1 MKLII
6 AKGVFKDIY
15 YWGTGFVSVKA
26 SAKWGAFWA
35 EQRDAPGCFWRT
47 YIHDGT
53 PYVVGTGGSVYMH
66 PMDFDLVLHKLGSSY
81 QGGKEIFPEVDE
93 LVRMCTECAE
103 KCGGT
108 FEMSPVRV
116 VEV

>member
-6 AKGVFKDIY
+6 AKGVFNGIY

-26 SAKWGAFWA
+26 GAKWGAFWA
-35 EQRDAPGCFWRT
+35 GQRDASGYFWRT

-66 PMDFDLVLHKLGSSY
+66 PMDFDLVLRKLGSSY
-81 QGGKEIFPEVDE
+81 QGGKEILPEVDE
-93 LVRMCTECAE
+93 LVRICTRCAE
-103 KCGGT
+103 ECGGS

>member
-1 MKLII
+1 
-6 AKGVFKDIY
+6 
-15 YWGTGFVSVKA
+15 
-26 SAKWGAFWA
+26 
-35 EQRDAPGCFWRT
+35 
-47 YIHDGT
+47 
-53 PYVVGTGGSVYMH
+53 MH

-93 LVRMCTECAE
+93 LVRICTECAKE
-103 KCGGT
+103 CGGS

>member
-53 PYVVGTGGSVYMH
+53 PYVVSVGGSVYMH

-81 QGGKEIFPEVDE
+81 QGGREIFPEVDE

-103 KCGGT
+103 ECGGS

>member
-26 SAKWGAFWA
+26 GAKWGAFWA
-35 EQRDAPGCFWRT
+35 GQRDASGCFWRT

-93 LVRMCTECAE
+93 LVRICTKCAE
-103 KCGGT
+103 ECGGS

>member
-1 MKLII
+1 MQLII

-15 YWGTGFVSVKA
+15 YWGTGFVSKEA
-26 SAKWGAFWA
+26 SAKWNTFWA
-35 EQRDAPGCFWRT
+35 KQRDNCGCFWRT

-81 QGGKEIFPEVDE
+81 RGGREIFPEVDE
-93 LVRMCTECAE
+93 LVRICTKCAKE
-103 KCGGT
+103 CGGS

>member
-26 SAKWGAFWA
+26 SAKWGAFWS

-81 QGGKEIFPEVDE
+81 QGGREVFPEVDE
-93 LVRMCTECAE
+93 LVRICTKCAE
-103 KCGGT
+103 ECGGS

>member
-15 YWGTGFVSVKA
+15 HWGIGFVSVKA
-26 SAKWGAFWA
+26 GAKWGAFWA

-47 YIHDGT
+47 YIHDNI
-53 PYVVGTGGSVYMH
+53 PYVVSTGGSVYMH

-81 QGGKEIFPEVDE
+81 QGGREIFPEVDE
-93 LVRMCTECAE
+93 LVRICTKCAE
-103 KCGGT
+103 ECGGS
-108 FEMSPVRV
+108 FEMSPIRV

>member
-1 MKLII
+1 MQLII

-15 YWGTGFVSVKA
+15 FWGTGFVSVKA

-53 PYVVGTGGSVYMH
+53 PYVVSTGGSVYMH

-81 QGGKEIFPEVDE
+81 QGGREVFPEVDE
-93 LVRMCTECAE
+93 LVRICTKCAE
-103 KCGGT
+103 ECGGS

-116 VEV
+116 AEV

>member
-15 YWGTGFVSVKA
+15 YWGTGFVSTEA
-26 SAKWGAFWA
+26 SAKWNAFWA

-47 YIHDGT
+47 YIHDRT
-53 PYVVGTGGSVYMH
+53 PYVVGTGGSVFMH
-66 PMDFDLVLHKLGSSY
+66 PMGFDLVLHKLGSSY
-81 QGGKEIFPEVDE
+81 QGGREIFPEVDE
-93 LVRMCTECAE
+93 LVRICTKCAE
-103 KCGGT
+103 ECGGS

>member
-15 YWGTGFVSVKA
+15 YWGTGFVSTEA
-26 SAKWGAFWA
+26 SAKWNAFWA
-35 EQRDAPGCFWRT
+35 RQRDNCGCFWRT

-53 PYVVGTGGSVYMH
+53 PYVVETGGSVYMH

-81 QGGKEIFPEVDE
+81 QGGREIFPEVDE
-93 LVRMCTECAE
+93 LVRICTKCAE
-103 KCGGT
+103 ECGGS
-108 FEMSPVRV
+108 FEMSPVRI

>member
-15 YWGTGFVSVKA
+15 YWGTGFVSTEA
-26 SAKWGAFWA
+26 SAKWRAFWA
-35 EQRDAPGCFWRT
+35 RQRDNCGCFWQT

-53 PYVVGTGGSVYMH
+53 PYVVSTGGSVYMH
-66 PMDFDLVLHKLGSSY
+66 PMDFDLVLRKLGSSY
-81 QGGKEIFPEVDE
+81 QGGKEIFPKVDE
-93 LVRMCTECAE
+93 LVRMCTECAAE
-103 KCGGT
+103 CGGS

>member
-53 PYVVGTGGSVYMH
+53 PYVVGIGGSVYMH
-66 PMDFDLVLHKLGSSY
+66 PMDFDLILHKMGSSY
-81 QGGKEIFPEVDE
+81 QGGREIFPEIDE
-93 LVRMCTECAE
+93 LVRICTKCAE
-103 KCGGT
+103 ECGGS

>member
-6 AKGVFKDIY
+6 AKGVFKNIY
-15 YWGTGFVSVKA
+15 YWGTGFVSMKA
-26 SAKWGAFWA
+26 GAKWGAFWA
-35 EQRDAPGCFWRT
+35 GQRDASGCFWRT

-53 PYVVGTGGSVYMH
+53 PYVVGIGGSVYMH

-81 QGGKEIFPEVDE
+81 QGGREIFPEVDE
-93 LVRMCTECAE
+93 LVRICTECAE
-103 KCGGT
+103 ECGGS
-108 FEMSPVRV
+108 FEMSPVKV